1 MSVWWIIIVINSNS
15 QRPVVTYTHPAAW
28 MQAPTDVSTTPPS
41 SSSSSSPASK
51 MGSTLMDYK
60 THVFNAA
67 LEGNLMGLK
76 VRHELPLPGA
86 AGSRTHTS
94 PLCYAIHRVY
104 VVAIPIIII
113 VVFSQLQ
120 CWCYLSEAG
129 GGDTN
134 DKIELGDNVS
144 DKSLLFWCIW
154 STETMDR

>member
-1 MSVWWIIIVINSNS
+1 
-15 QRPVVTYTHPAAW
+15 
-28 MQAPTDVSTTPPS
+28 MQAPTDVSTTPPPPS
-41 SSSSSSPASK
+41 SSSSSSPALK

-76 VRHELPLPGA
+76 VRRVATSWRCRFKDPHVPPLLCNS
-86 AGSRTHTS
+86 SRICSSNSHNNNCCVWSITM
-94 PLCYAIHRVY
+94 LM
-104 VVAIPIIII
+104 
-113 VVFSQLQ
+113 
-120 CWCYLSEAG
+120 LSKRG
-129 GGDTN
+129 RRRGDTN